1 MKKMRKTIV
10 AWMMLC
16 VLFCGSLLTVHAA
29 TAELWF
35 SDPSAKVGDEVEVE
49 ANLGSS
55 SNISSANIKLNY
67 DTSMLKFISGD
78 QTTGGDGNLTITG
91 SGSSSKLTFRLKFQ
105 ALKEGSAKIEVSSS
119 EAKDTSGATM
129 QITDGNST
137 VTIAAGDPSKIKE
150 DKETSTSKA
159 SGDGPKVEV
168 DGTSYNISN
177 DFSDSIIPQGFTKGE
192 MSYEGET
199 CQVVTQEA
207 SGLSAFYLTPVDGG
221 DSDFFLYDKEK
232 GSFQPFE
239 QVLLSQERYIV
250 LLRNDGSV
258 KLSKNYQETTLTL
271 NGKDFAAWQ
280 NMDEPDYYVVYA
292 LNSDGNKGLYRY
304 DTVDE
309 TYQRYTA
316 PTADSS
322 QETKTART
330 GLLGKVL
337 DFVENHLKLVGI
349 GVAALFALLL
359 LLLLVVA
366 VKLRHRNLE
375 LDDLYDEYGI
385 DMEEEP
391 KEALETPARETVGG
405 KALGP
410 AVRRPVKGEFKEDD
424 FEDFA
429 EMDEFTEDDF
439 AEEEDPEDKFK
450 TEAYPPYENYDEE
463 DEMIDDL
470 DDLLSNQPKKKRG
483 HMEDDDTFKVDF
495 VDLD

>member
-1 MKKMRKTIV
+1 MKKMRKAIV

-78 QTTGGDGNLTITG
+78 QTTGGDGKLTITG
-91 SGSSSKLTFRLKFQ
+91 SGSSSKMTFKLKFQ
-105 ALKEGSAKIEVSSS
+105 ALKEGSAKIEVASS
-119 EAKDTSGATM
+119 EAKDASGSAM

-137 VTIAAGDPSKIKE
+137 VTIAAGDPSKIQN
-150 DKETSTSKA
+150 DTDSSSSKA

-192 MSYEGET
+192 MTYEGQK
-199 CQVVTQEA
+199 CQVVTQES

-239 QVLLSQERYIV
+239 QILLSKDRYIV
-250 LLRNDGSV
+250 PLRNDGSV
-258 KLSKNYQETTLTL
+258 KLSKNYKETTLTL
-271 NGKDFAAWQ
+271 NGKEFAAWQ

-292 LNSDGNKGLYRY
+292 LNADGNKALYQY

-309 TYQRYTA
+309 TYQRYTKPA
-316 PTADSS
+316 ADSS
-322 QETKTART
+322 QGTKTART
-330 GLLGKVL
+330 GLLGKAL
-337 DFVENHLKLVGI
+337 DFVENHLKLIGI

-359 LLLLVVA
+359 LLLLIVA
-366 VKLRHRNLE
+366 VKLRHRNME

-385 DMEEEP
+385 DTEDEPEELPEVSATE
-391 KEALETPARETVGG
+391 KKKG
-405 KALGP
+405 KSSQP
-410 AVRRPVKGEFKEDD
+410 AVRRPVKGELKEDD

-439 AEEEDPEDKFK
+439 SEEDPEDKFK
-450 TEAYPPYENYDEE
+450 TEAYPPYENYDED
-463 DEMIDDL
+463 DELIDDL